1 MVFEKIWVF
10 LKRDF
15 LTTSS
20 YKFAFF
26 WDAAGIIGTM
36 LTFFFIGELFKNSQ
50 VPSLNQY
57 GGNYFSFVII
67 GIAFSSYLGSALGN
81 FGGLIGNEQELG
93 TMEALIMTPTRIS
106 TILVAGSLWN
116 ILFTTIRVAFYLLVG
131 VFFFNMNLGGIN
143 FLALITALTLSLIPF
158 ISLGVISASFILVF
172 KRGDPI
178 SFLFHGASKLLAGAF
193 FPIAILPLWFKKL
206 SLFIPLTYSLRALR
220 GVLLTQGTWKDLAP
234 DLLVLLFF
242 SIILFPISLQ
252 CFKVS
257 LRMAKRRGSLVYY

>member
-1 MVFEKIWVF
+1 MAFEKIWVF

-50 VPSLNQY
+50 VPLLDQY
-57 GGNYFSFVII
+57 GGDYFSFVII
-67 GIAFSSYLGSALGN
+67 GVAFSSYLGSALGS
-81 FGGLIGNEQELG
+81 FGGLIGNEQGLG
-93 TMEALIMTPTRIS
+93 TMEALIMTPTKIS
-106 TILVAGSLWN
+106 TILVAGSVWN
-116 ILFTTIRVAFYLLVG
+116 ILFTTVRVAFYLLVG
-131 VFFFNMNLGGIN
+131 VFFFNMDLKGIN
-143 FLALITALTLSLIPF
+143 FLALITALTLSLVPF
-158 ISLGVISASFILVF
+158 ISLGVISASFILTF

-206 SLFIPLTYSLRALR
+206 SIFIPLTYSLKALR
-220 GVLLTQGTWKDLAP
+220 GVLLMQCTWRDLAP
-234 DLLVLLFF
+234 DLLALLFF
-242 SIILFPISLQ
+242 SVILFPLSLK

-257 LRMAKRRGSLVYY
+257 LKVAKRQGSLVYY